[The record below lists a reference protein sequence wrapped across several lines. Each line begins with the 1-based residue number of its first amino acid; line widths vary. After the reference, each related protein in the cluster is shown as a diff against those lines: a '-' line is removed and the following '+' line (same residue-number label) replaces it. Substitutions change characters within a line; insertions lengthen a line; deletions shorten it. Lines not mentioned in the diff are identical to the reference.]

1 MATDTPTYPDPDR
14 LIQGLTVEIIQDGEE
29 EPIIGEIGTI
39 IGEAEPEGAL
49 VKLKSGAEGRVR
61 RIVHE

>member
-1 MATDTPTYPDPDR
+1 MSTDTPTYPDPDR
-14 LIQGLTVEIIQDGEE
+14 LTRGLTVEIRQEGKD